1 MSDQATTT
9 RRDADA
15 LDAEVAQ
22 LRNQARVLHAAR
34 AEQTGASDSKW
45 GGLRDDA
52 ARDAEAARHASAR
65 ATAQAKQQHDSA
77 EDYQV
82 NVRALETTAAEA
94 EASGDHARAAELR
107 EDAQAQR
114 ALSVS
119 ADERAARADKA
130 AADQSAR
137 ADKLEQ
143 EVRDYD
149 KRITGEGDDGTP
161 AIERVAD
168 QLDERANL
176 LSQAADSQR
185 AATRF
190 EAEGNTEA
198 AARATQASV
207 TSLSQADAIQPSYS
221 AVDPTLLNSA
231 GITTGRRA
239 IDDDPEPGSETIDPG
254 SARGSGDDASDSDT
268 IDETDLLNPFED
280 PDGTSTD
287 ATDASL
293 TDPGATSDADPADLA
308 GTDGG
313 TATEFGTDDNGFA
326 SGSGLDAESPAFAF
340 DDPNPSSSG
349 FQDFAPTDDFTDDA
363 GADDMSM
370 EFES

>member
-1 MSDQATTT
+1 MKT
-9 RRDADA
+9 R
-15 LDAEVAQ
+15 
-22 LRNQARVLHAAR
+22 
-34 AEQTGASDSKW
+34 
-45 GGLRDDA
+45 
-52 ARDAEAARHASAR
+52 
-65 ATAQAKQQHDSA
+65 
-77 EDYQV
+77 
-82 NVRALETTAAEA
+82 
-94 EASGDHARAAELR
+94 
-107 EDAQAQR
+107 QAQR

-130 AADQSAR
+130 AADQSAW

-185 AATRF
+185 AAARF

-254 SARGSGDDASDSDT
+254 SAARIRRRRFRFGLHRRDRSAQPVRRPGRHGHRRDRRV
-268 IDETDLLNPFED
+268 
-280 PDGTSTD
+280 PDRS
-287 ATDASL
+287 
-293 TDPGATSDADPADLA
+293 
-308 GTDGG
+308 
-313 TATEFGTDDNGFA
+313 
-326 SGSGLDAESPAFAF
+326 
-340 DDPNPSSSG
+340 
-349 FQDFAPTDDFTDDA
+349 QRHR
-363 GADDMSM
+363 
-370 EFES
+370 